1 MGMLGALA
9 GAGRGLSDY
18 SAMLNEKAKMDWHS
32 QEAAIRYEREKSL
45 ESLRMQNQRSNVE
58 YADKLATTRQ
68 GQQNEFQVERY
79 GIEKEDRQSQIKYA
93 DDLAR
98 QRAKDE
104 YSDEAIAG
112 KSKLLAAE
120 ASIKQGAAVNQAVAI
135 ANVTFDL
142 DKKKRAEKLE
152 EIKSSEMYKKSSDE
166 NKMLIEASVMQPE
179 VAKVYIE
186 SMKATQREI
195 PFEQARLAIKDGVD
209 RYETLDEDQRK
220 SFKKQ
225 LKVEFGKTFSDEDA
239 ATLMGRM
246 NLESVMEA
254 TGKGKPT
261 TSTKQNTGVSP
272 EKFGE
277 YSKQIQGALNSGQLS
292 LGEAKE
298 RTKGTQFESVVSDWE
313 MNSRNK
319 PSSGGSAIGSVLSD
333 VKGFA
338 TRNVE
343 GGDNR
348 LLEQLKKRYPNMTDE
363 FYKLKLQQMR

>member
-18 SAMLNEKAKMDWHS
+18 SEMLNEKAKMDWHS

-79 GIEKEDRQSQIKYA
+79 GIEKEDRRSQIEYA

-120 ASIKQGAAVNQAVAI
+120 AGIRQGTAVNQAVAI
-135 ANVTFDL
+135 ANATFDL
-142 DKKKRAEKLE
+142 DKKKRSEKLE

-186 SMKATQREI
+186 SMKATQKEI

-225 LKVEFGKTFSDEDA
+225 LKSEFGKTFSDEDA

-254 TGKGKPT
+254 TGKGKPN
-261 TSTKQNTGVSP
+261 STKQDTSISP

-277 YSKQIQGALNSGQLS
+277 HSKQIQGALNSGQLS

-319 PSSGGSAIGSVLSD
+319 PVSSGSAMGSVLSD

-338 TRNVE
+338 TRNVG